1 MRKLLNATGYGAAV
15 IGFAQMLIAAGYSD
29 TNTATPKAIFIRLV
43 VGLTVFCLG
52 ALLINAA
59 STCGRAE

>member
-1 MRKLLNATGYGAAV
+1 MRKLLNAAGYGAAM

-43 VGLTVFCLG
+43 AGLVVFCLG

-59 STCGRAE
+59 GFCGRTE